1 MNISL
6 KKAAKKAAKKVAIT
20 SIFLTGIASTFA
32 LQAHEST
39 DSINRDSMNM
49 DSASKEKTA
58 MSMSMDMDMDNMK
71 NMMGMMKM
79 GSKEQMEDMMT
90 ACTRMMQM
98 TSSHHSQKEG
108 EAKK

>member
-6 KKAAKKAAKKVAIT
+6 KKAAKKAAIT
-20 SIFLTGIASTFA
+20 SIFLTGIASAFT

-39 DSINRDSMNM
+39 DSINM

-58 MSMSMDMDMDNMK
+58 MSMDMDMDMGNMK

-79 GSKEQMEDMMT
+79 MGSKEQMEDMMA

-98 TSSHHSQKEG
+98 TSNHHSQKEG